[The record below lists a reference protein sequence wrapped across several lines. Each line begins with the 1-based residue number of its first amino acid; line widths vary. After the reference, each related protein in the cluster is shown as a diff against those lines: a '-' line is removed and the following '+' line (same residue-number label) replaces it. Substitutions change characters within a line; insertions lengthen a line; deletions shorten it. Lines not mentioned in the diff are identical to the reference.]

1 LNDFAFMPRFCF
13 EFHYLNL
20 FFFPLH
26 CFWNGD
32 SLISTCANIWRVPQ
46 WIVMAVGNKYMLFI
60 FLCVLLYVETSNVGL
75 RNLGYAMPQSI
86 YIYMSP
92 ASQC

>member
-1 LNDFAFMPRFCF
+1 
-13 EFHYLNL
+13 
-20 FFFPLH
+20 
-26 CFWNGD
+26 
-32 SLISTCANIWRVPQ
+32 
-46 WIVMAVGNKYMLFI
+46 MAVGNKYMLFI